1 MVRKQYVWSRQS
13 KLKSLKIPTHGCE
26 PEQDRSISKIFRPLV
41 VYVRR
46 EYVSVVER
54 LEREDSPRPWA
65 NTMSERSDTWVQLV
79 PDVRRVGAVGGVGV
93 WFVLM
98 FRMFLPQGHCVY
110 YHSVTSKQLLM
121 FWFVMK
127 RLRPWFFTAVTNPRS
142 TWSDNIFGCKA
153 IKHNN
158 GVEKW
163 FIVYW
168 SRAPLDR
175 FVTLF
180 WCSIPAAY
188 AESSYIAN

>member
-1 MVRKQYVWSRQS
+1 MYVFIWPPGFRVLNIAQGFFEKFTCLEEKKSGEFVNLDKIGHVYSTRWYASSTYVCSRQS
-13 KLKSLKIPTHGCE
+13 KLKNLKIPTHGCE
-26 PEQDRSISKIFRPLV
+26 PEQHRSISKIFRPLV

-54 LEREDSPRPWA
+54 QEREDSPRPWA

-110 YHSVTSKQLLM
+110 YHSVTSKQLLI

-127 RLRPWFFTAVTNPRS
+127 
-142 TWSDNIFGCKA
+142 
-153 IKHNN
+153 
-158 GVEKW
+158 
-163 FIVYW
+163 Y
-168 SRAPLDR
+168 
-175 FVTLF
+175 
-180 WCSIPAAY
+180 
-188 AESSYIAN
+188 